1 MDLHF
6 EGNKLYYME
15 KEAELYKAL
24 DYISKELGNQQQMTT
39 EQMWDV
45 FNILMDTTN
54 VYRHITDYFSTL
66 DKAILDARIKNGK
79 LKQELYD
86 YKKENERLQKV
97 IDEHIDGF

>member
-15 KEAELYKAL
+15 KEAELIRVLNYV
-24 DYISKELGNQQQMTT
+24 SKELGNQEAMTT
-39 EQMWDV
+39 EQMWEV

-54 VYRHITDYFSTL
+54 VYRHITDYFTTL

-86 YKKENERLQKV
+86 YKKENERLQKIV
-97 IDEHIDGF
+97 DEHIDGF

>member
-15 KEAELYKAL
+15 KEAELYRAL
-24 DYISKELGNQQQMTT
+24 DYVSKELGNQQQMTT

-97 IDEHIDGF
+97 IDEHIDNF

>member
-15 KEAELYKAL
+15 KEAELIKVLNYV
-24 DYISKELGNQQQMTT
+24 SKELGNQEAMTT
-39 EQMWDV
+39 EQMWEV

-54 VYRHITDYFSTL
+54 VYRHITDYFTTL

-86 YKKENERLQKV
+86 YKKENERLQKIV
-97 IDEHIDGF
+97 DEHIDGF

>member
-15 KEAELYKAL
+15 KEAELIRVLGYV
-24 DYISKELGNQQQMTT
+24 SKEIGEQETMTT
-39 EQMWDV
+39 EQMWEL

-54 VYRHITDYFSTL
+54 IYRHITDYFNTL
-66 DKAILDARIKNGK
+66 DRAILDARIKNGK

-86 YKKENERLQKV
+86 MKKENERLQKM
-97 IDEHIDGF
+97 ISDHIDGF

>member
-15 KEAELYKAL
+15 KEAELYRAL
-24 DYISKELGNQQQMTT
+24 DYVSKELGNQQQMTT

-66 DKAILDARIKNGK
+66 DKAILEARIKNGK

>member
-24 DYISKELGNQQQMTT
+24 DYVSKELGNQQQMTT
-39 EQMWDV
+39 EQLWDV

-66 DKAILDARIKNGK
+66 DRAILDARIKNGK

>member
-6 EGNKLYYME
+6 EGNKLYFME
-15 KEAELYKAL
+15 KEAELIKVLNYV
-24 DYISKELGNQQQMTT
+24 SKELGNQEAMTT
-39 EQMWDV
+39 EQMWEV

-54 VYRHITDYFSTL
+54 VYRHITDYFTTL

-86 YKKENERLQKV
+86 YKKENERLQKIV
-97 IDEHIDGF
+97 DEHIDGF

>member
-1 MDLHF
+1 MEVHF

-15 KEAELYKAL
+15 KEAELIKVLNYV
-24 DYISKELGNQQQMTT
+24 SKEIGNQEAMTT
-39 EQMWDV
+39 EQMWEV

-54 VYRHITDYFSTL
+54 VYRHITDYFTTL

-86 YKKENERLQKV
+86 YKKENERFQKI

>member
-24 DYISKELGNQQQMTT
+24 DYVSKELGNQQQMTT
-39 EQMWDV
+39 EQLWDV

-97 IDEHIDGF
+97 IDQHIDGF

>member
-24 DYISKELGNQQQMTT
+24 DYVSKELGNQQQMTT

-86 YKKENERLQKV
+86 YKKENERLQKIV
-97 IDEHIDGF
+97 DEHIDGF

>member
-24 DYISKELGNQQQMTT
+24 DYVSKELGNQQQMTT

>member
-15 KEAELYKAL
+15 KEAELIRVLNYV
-24 DYISKELGNQQQMTT
+24 SKELGNQEAMTT
-39 EQMWDV
+39 EQMWEV

-54 VYRHITDYFSTL
+54 VYRHITDYFTTL

-86 YKKENERLQKV
+86 YKKENDRLQKIV
-97 IDEHIDGF
+97 DEHINNF